1 MIFAM
6 NALKMVFAWIV
17 SVVFL
22 VIKKLGAQAKL
33 KQKKDYNIQKK
44 LSLPCDVSIYV
55 PEEDLEMK

>member
-6 NALKMVFAWIV
+6 NVLKMVFAWIV

-22 VIKKLGAQAKL
+22 VIKKLGAQTKL
-33 KQKKDYNIQKK
+33 KQKTDYNIQKK
-44 LSLPCDVSIYV
+44 LSQPCDVSIYV